1 MHLQGFHCVNTPS
14 ITSVDRCETDGTGIA
29 YQKLER
35 PTLVLYGA
43 QWKTRRGE
51 ITMMYLETPPKV
63 IATTI
68 FTAMPDHFRRKGT
81 SRQWNH
87 EWKPGNE

>member
-1 MHLQGFHCVNTPS
+1 MPKARGHDLVVYCAQ
-14 ITSVDRCETDGTGIA
+14 
-29 YQKLER
+29 LE
-35 PTLVLYGA
+35 
-43 QWKTRRGE
+43 TRRRE
-51 ITMMYLETPPKV
+51 MTMIYLETPPKL

-81 SRQWNH
+81 SRQWNN